1 MHGPTARRWCRILAD
16 EDAAA
21 AAARLRAC
29 TLPPEAAASG
39 GAAAGAAAGDT
50 LVAFLACW
58 AEHATDTR
66 GPFQMRLCAAVL
78 ARLLAGKIAEVSQ
91 AQVRR
96 RRPTPQH
103 RTAPQGAAVGPFWCM
118 PRCRDL
124 VLRVHIRHAFGCSDR
139 PSCYSLGE
147 HMFHRRLAIPVARR
161 CGVPG

>member
-1 MHGPTARRWCRILAD
+1 MRTGSTARHCCRILAD

-29 TLPPEAAASG
+29 SLPPEAAASS

-66 GPFQMRLCAAVL
+66 GPFQMRLSAAVL

-91 AQVRR
+91 AQVRC
-96 RRPTPQH
+96 
-103 RTAPQGAAVGPFWCM
+103 TARCLSARAHASEYLGHACLTLPDYCLCGSSPSVSAMSDISAGAS
-118 PRCRDL
+118 R
-124 VLRVHIRHAFGCSDR
+124 
-139 PSCYSLGE
+139 SLE
-147 HMFHRRLAIPVARR
+147 HS
-161 CGVPG
+161 